1 MKVIYRTYS
10 NSGEKAVSEIITSY
24 LLSKLPVKVT
34 KSKLISQDIA
44 KLTKMTDKIKQIYI
58 GNGFGNQNVV
68 DM

>member
-34 KSKLISQDIA
+34 KSKLIS
-44 KLTKMTDKIKQIYI
+44 
-58 GNGFGNQNVV
+58 
-68 DM
+68 